1 MRDFDVSMATVS
13 LIDDHRQFLNS
24 VVGQVLQNM
33 PRKISFCN
41 ATIRNA
47 GLLVVNDAQTDE
59 RFTTNP
65 LVTGEPYIRFYACY
79 PLKGPGGWTIGT
91 LCVIDQKPRGFTTED
106 EQALP
111 EASRSRPTRNRPLTV
126 WSVLIDYAF

>member
-1 MRDFDVSMATVS
+1 MATVS

-24 VVGQVLQNM
+24 VVGQVPQNM

-65 LVTGEPYIRFYACY
+65 LVTGEHYIRFYAGY
-79 PLKGPGGWTIGT
+79 PLRGPGGWTIGT

-106 EQALP
+106 EQALRRLA
-111 EASRSRPTRNRPLTV
+111 EVAQHEIDPLTV